1 VQRFSITYPNIKN
14 CLHVFDHTIKPILL
28 YGSEIWGCFKP
39 FKKVL
44 KKDDISFDKIYP
56 NLFADK
62 LHIKF
67 CKFILGVNKKAT
79 NFAVLSELGRF
90 PLHFD
95 IIKSKIRYWYRLE
108 NLGSSFPLLKEAY
121 LDSKS
126 LLQSKI
132 PSWYGSMNFLLQNI
146 KGISDL
152 ATTTNFRFNRLYRK
166 SIYQFYEEQWRKQRK
181 KQADGKLCSYI
192 CFKTNFGLE
201 KYLLLLKNSEQRK
214 NLTRLRISAHRLH
227 IEQGRYQGIPCQ
239 NRICNRCTSNEI
251 DDEVHFLFSCTSSQD
266 DRYYMNS
273 KINSLC
279 SNFNSLNSNQKLI
292 WLLNTENVEILISVC
307 NLISKSKI

>member
-1 VQRFSITYPNIKN
+1 MWKKKNVICNLHCVMDFPSNWYSIQELVLWLYI
-14 CLHVFDHTIKPILL
+14 ILL
-28 YGSEIWGCFKP
+28 
-39 FKKVL
+39 
-44 KKDDISFDKIYP
+44 SF
-56 NLFADK
+56 
-62 LHIKF
+62 
-67 CKFILGVNKKAT
+67 
-79 NFAVLSELGRF
+79 
-90 PLHFD
+90 
-95 IIKSKIRYWYRLE
+95 
-108 NLGSSFPLLKEAY
+108 
-121 LDSKS
+121 
-126 LLQSKI
+126 
-132 PSWYGSMNFLLQNI
+132 
-146 KGISDL
+146 
-152 ATTTNFRFNRLYRK
+152 LY
-166 SIYQFYEEQWRKQRK
+166 
-181 KQADGKLCSYI
+181 
-192 CFKTNFGLE
+192 TNFGLQ

-227 IEQGRYQGIPCQ
+227 IEQGRYQGIPRQ